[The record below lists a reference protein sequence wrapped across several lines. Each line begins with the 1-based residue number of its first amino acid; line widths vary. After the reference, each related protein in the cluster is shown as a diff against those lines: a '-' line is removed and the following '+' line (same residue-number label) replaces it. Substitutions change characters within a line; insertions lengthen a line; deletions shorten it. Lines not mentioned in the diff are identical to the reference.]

1 MEVIGGGGELEGG
14 GVVAVDRDHW
24 CGSAR
29 CRRVACVLENV
40 LEKPEKETILGKTSG
55 FDSAKGTTHWVTTR
69 FHVCKHHHRVEKRQG
84 KCFILPTIDFIPKT
98 F

>member
-24 CGSAR
+24 CGSAPLSSSCVFVLWR
-29 CRRVACVLENV
+29 NRKMRQFWAKLQDLIQQRVQHIGLQH
-40 LEKPEKETILGKTSG
+40 
-55 FDSAKGTTHWVTTR
+55 DSMFANITTEL
-69 FHVCKHHHRVEKRQG
+69 KKRQG

>member
-24 CGSAR
+24 CGSAPLSSS
-29 CRRVACVLENV
+29 CVFV
-40 LEKPEKETILGKTSG
+40 LWEKPEKETILGKTSDLIQQRVQHIG
-55 FDSAKGTTHWVTTR
+55 LQHDSMFANITTEL
-69 FHVCKHHHRVEKRQG
+69 KKRQG

>member
-24 CGSAR
+24 CGSAPLSSS
-29 CRRVACVLENV
+29 VFV

-69 FHVCKHHHRVEKRQG
+69 FHVCKHHHRVEKKTRQM
-84 KCFILPTIDFIPKT
+84 LHPAYN
-98 F
+98 

>member
-24 CGSAR
+24 CGSAPLSS
-29 CRRVACVLENV
+29 RRVAVV

-55 FDSAKGTTHWVTTR
+55 FDSAKGTTYWVTTR
-69 FHVCKHHHRVEKRQG
+69 FHVCKHHHRVEKKTRQM
-84 KCFILPTIDFIPKT
+84 LHPVYN
-98 F
+98 